1 MRWSMESYSFSHKYV
16 RVRMR
21 RFFEGQYKHV
31 YIGRVI
37 AENQSC
43 LILLGRSFHF
53 RKISSSGAIAGER
66 LSEANGLHAEPVSE
80 RAIPWASIEFAQIIE
95 GGVNVEAHAV
105 WAASG
110 NVVLE
115 DKNNTF
121 ITSTRDHGE

>member
-1 MRWSMESYSFSHKYV
+1 MEPYSFSHKYV

-37 AENQSC
+37 AENHNC

-66 LSEANGLHAEPVSE
+66 LNKASGLSSEPVSE
-80 RAIPWASIEFAQIIE
+80 RAIPWASIEFVQIIE
-95 GGVNVEAHAV
+95 NSVNFEAHAV
-105 WAASG
+105 WASSG
-110 NVVLE
+110 NIVLD

-121 ITSTRDHGE
+121 VTSTRDHGE

>member
-1 MRWSMESYSFSHKYV
+1 MSAYSFSQKYV

-21 RFFEGQYKHV
+21 RFFDGQYKHV

-37 AENQSC
+37 AENHNC

-66 LSEANGLHAEPVSE
+66 LNKTNGLFSEAVSE
-80 RAIPWASIEFAQIIE
+80 RAIPWASIEFVQVIE
-95 GGVNVEAHAV
+95 YPVNYEAHTV

-110 NVVLE
+110 NIVLE

-121 ITSTRDHGE
+121 VTSIRDHGE

>member
-1 MRWSMESYSFSHKYV
+1 MRWFMESYSFSHKRKGSY
-16 RVRMR
+16 R
-21 RFFEGQYKHV
+21 RCFEGQYKHV

-66 LSEANGLHAEPVSE
+66 LSEANGLHTEPVSE

-95 GGVNVEAHAV
+95 EA
-105 WAASG
+105 
-110 NVVLE
+110 
-115 DKNNTF
+115 
-121 ITSTRDHGE
+121 

>member
-1 MRWSMESYSFSHKYV
+1 MTAYSFSQKYV

-21 RFFEGQYKHV
+21 RFFDGQYKHV

-37 AENQSC
+37 AEDHNC

-66 LSEANGLHAEPVSE
+66 LNKTNGLFSEAVSE
-80 RAIPWASIEFAQIIE
+80 RAIPWASIEFVQVIE
-95 GGVNVEAHAV
+95 YPVNYEAHAV

-110 NVVLE
+110 NIVLE

-121 ITSTRDHGE
+121 VTSIRDHGE

>member
-1 MRWSMESYSFSHKYV
+1 MEPYSFSHKYG

-37 AENQSC
+37 AENHNC

-53 RKISSSGAIAGER
+53 RKISSSGAISGER
-66 LSEANGLHAEPVSE
+66 LNKTNGLHTEPVSE
-80 RAIPWASIEFAQIIE
+80 RAITWASIEFAQIIE
-95 GGVNVEAHAV
+95 DSVNYEAHPV
-105 WAASG
+105 WASSG
-110 NVVLE
+110 NVVLD
-115 DKNNTF
+115 DKNKTF

>member
-1 MRWSMESYSFSHKYV
+1 MEAYSFSHKYV

-21 RFFEGQYKHV
+21 RFFEGQHKHV

-37 AENQSC
+37 AENHNC

-53 RKISSSGAIAGER
+53 RKISSGGAIAGER
-66 LSEANGLHAEPVSE
+66 LNKASGLSSEPVSE
-80 RAIPWASIEFAQIIE
+80 RAIPWASIEFVQIIE
-95 GGVNVEAHAV
+95 NSVNFEAHAV
-105 WAASG
+105 WASSG

-121 ITSTRDHGE
+121 VTSTRDHGE